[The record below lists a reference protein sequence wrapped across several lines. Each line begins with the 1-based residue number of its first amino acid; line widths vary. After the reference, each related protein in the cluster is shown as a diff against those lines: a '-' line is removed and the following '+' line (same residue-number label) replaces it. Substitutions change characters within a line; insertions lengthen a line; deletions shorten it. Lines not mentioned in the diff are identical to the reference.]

1 MTQLT
6 FAGAIRQTLRQEM
19 EQRPDMFIIGE
30 DIGRY
35 GGEMGATAG
44 LYDLFGEARV
54 RDAPIS
60 ESAIVGCAL
69 GVAMTGTRAI
79 AEVPFGDFL
88 GMCMDQV
95 YNQAAKIRYMS
106 GGQVRVP
113 LVIRTTMGGYMSAAE
128 QHSQCLESW
137 FVHAPGI
144 KVVVPS
150 NPADAAGLLR
160 AAIRDENPV
169 LFFEHKG
176 LYGVKGEVPDDPD
189 WTVPLGSAAVV
200 RPGTDVTIVATGV
213 EVGKSLEAAT
223 ALAAEGIETEVIDP
237 RTLDPLDEAS
247 ILASVER
254 TGRAVIVHETWE
266 RGGYGGE
273 IAALIADRAFGR
285 LRGPVK
291 RVGAKHTP
299 IPFSPVL
306 ENFVLPQVDDI
317 VAAVRGTLAE
327 DATTAA

>member
-79 AEVPFGDFL
+79 AEVPFADFL

-223 ALAAEGIETEVIDP
+223 ALAAEGIEAEVIDP